1 MGICV
6 DFVCHHAHAFAHDEE
21 EYKSQGEAR
30 ETSDSGEDIGYTA
43 DRARGTPRGMARPA
57 ATPRARRLGG
67 LGFQGSQGVFAPV
80 LVAFMRRILKIL
92 HGGGGLLISQGI
104 ALPPFKYHK
113 GLPSLPS
120 NITSDYRGA
129 ARS

>member
-43 DRARGTPRGMARPA
+43 DRARGTPRGMARPVA
-57 ATPRARRLGG
+57 TPTPRARCLGG

-80 LVAFMRRILKIL
+80 LVAF
-92 HGGGGLLISQGI
+92 I
-104 ALPPFKYHK
+104 ASCLESFP
-113 GLPSLPS
+113 
-120 NITSDYRGA
+120 
-129 ARS
+129 